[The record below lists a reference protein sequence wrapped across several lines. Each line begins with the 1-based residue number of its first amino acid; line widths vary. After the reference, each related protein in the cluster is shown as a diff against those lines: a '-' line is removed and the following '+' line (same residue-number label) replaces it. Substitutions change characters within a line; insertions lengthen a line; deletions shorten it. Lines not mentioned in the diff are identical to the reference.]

1 MIRVRPP
8 SSVMK
13 NKGKK
18 VTVGKD
24 SFNDGNETKWEAWTE
39 IEGPPSQMKL
49 GGKKLKNVDTIDKRL
64 VLDDIEHSSKSN
76 LADG

>member
-1 MIRVRPP
+1 
-8 SSVMK
+8 MK

-18 VTVGKD
+18 VTVGRD
-24 SFNDGNETKWEAWTE
+24 SFNDGNETKWEAWTK

-49 GGKKLKNVDTIDKRL
+49 GGKKLKNVDAIDNRL
-64 VLDDIEHSSKSN
+64 VLDDIEHSYKSN